1 MLARGLTVLVG
12 LFASLALF
20 LAVSSSA
27 HAAQLTAAGDPIV
40 GIAATVIGGNSTA
53 ATAGTGANQF
63 PAGEPPSSAIDQ
75 KFQQPYTT
83 AGTKYLN
90 FGAGASGVTSATKGV
105 GTGFYVTPAVG
116 ASIANAIQ
124 VATANDA
131 AERDPLTVSIEGS
144 NATGANLALGSS
156 WTLIAASVNLGIDA
170 ETPRYTQGPVVLFA
184 NTTAFTSYRVLVQSQ
199 RGVGNS
205 VQYGEMNL
213 FNIPEP
219 ASLASLAFGAVS
231 MVAAVRRR
239 RA

>member
-1 MLARGLTVLVG
+1 MLAHRLSVFVRGS
-12 LFASLALF
+12 ASLAIV

-27 HAAQLTAAGDPIV
+27 HAVQITSAGDPIT
-40 GIAATVIGGNSTA
+40 GISATAIGGDSTA
-53 ATAGTGANQF
+53 ATAGTGANQY
-63 PAGEPPSSAIDQ
+63 PAGEPPTSAIDQ
-75 KFQQPYTT
+75 KYQQPYTS

-90 FGAGASGVTSATKGV
+90 FGAGASNVTSATKGV
-105 GTGFYVTPAVG
+105 GTGFYVTPAAG

-144 NATGANLALGSS
+144 NATGAALDLGSN
-156 WTLIAASVNLGIDA
+156 WTLIAALVNLGIDA
-170 ETPRYTQGPVVLFA
+170 ETPRYTQGPVVSFA
-184 NTTAFTSYRVLVQSQ
+184 NTTAFTSYRVLVQSH
-199 RGVGNS
+199 RGVANS

-231 MVAAVRRR
+231 MVAAARRR